1 MRSISISARVGDQ
14 YARSAA
20 GHQQFGGRVDD
31 NTDTRSLSLAYCVV
45 DAFEKSQFPSSYT
58 TFNRARKPPLNV
70 SFFRLHQLTEI
81 HCKD

>member
-31 NTDTRSLSLAYCVV
+31 NIATRSLSLAYCVA
-45 DAFEKSQFPSSYT
+45 DAFENSHQFT
-58 TFNRARKPPLNV
+58 
-70 SFFRLHQLTEI
+70 RLSIEPGSLRSM
-81 HCKD
+81 